1 MVDVER
7 LSFDLATH
15 MDSQN
20 QAKVRK
26 GLARMSI
33 SNSQRVIT
41 QVLDDC
47 TEAIARFFL
56 KNYAI
61 DVKPASGANFFRK
74 LAQVSRIKQQGQGI
88 E

>member
-47 TEAIARFFL
+47 NEDIAQVFL
-56 KNYAI
+56 KKLCHRCEAG
-61 DVKPASGANFFRK
+61 KWSKFFSKTGA
-74 LAQVSRIKQQGQGI
+74 GQ
-88 E
+88 